1 MLSPGLVSITFR
13 KINVAGIIALCQ
25 QHQLR
30 SIEWGADVHCPWQD
44 ATVAQQVGEQT
55 RDAGLAISA
64 YGSYYRLLKSAE
76 EGMTFPLVL
85 SAAQALG
92 APCVRV
98 WAGMQGSATA
108 TAEYRAALVA
118 EARTIASQAQA
129 VGIKVAFEY
138 HDRTLTDTND
148 SARQLLT
155 EIDHPNM
162 RVFWQPHNGKD
173 ADYNCTGLTN
183 VLPWVESV
191 HCFHWYPESQ
201 RLPLSAGQERWIRY
215 LKILRPSGRDYPVC
229 LEFVAG
235 DTVEQL
241 AADAA
246 TLHQWLGA

>member
-1 MLSPGLVSITFR
+1 MLYPGLVSITFR

-44 ATVAQQVGEQT
+44 AAMARQVGEET
-55 RDAGLAISA
+55 RAAGLAISA
-64 YGSYYRLLKSAE
+64 YGSYFRLQKSAD
-76 EGMTFPLVL
+76 EGMAFAQVL

-92 APCVRV
+92 APCIRV
-98 WAGMQGSATA
+98 WAGTLASAVA
-108 TAEYRAALVA
+108 TPEYRAALVA
-118 EARTIASQAQA
+118 EARTIASAAQA
-129 VGIKVAFEY
+129 VGIKVALEY

-155 EIDHPNM
+155 EIDHPNL

-183 VLPWVESV
+183 MLPWVESV

-201 RLPLSAGQERWIRY
+201 RLPLRDGQERWSRY
-215 LKILRPSGRDYPVC
+215 LEILRSTGRSYPVS

-241 AADAA
+241 STDAA